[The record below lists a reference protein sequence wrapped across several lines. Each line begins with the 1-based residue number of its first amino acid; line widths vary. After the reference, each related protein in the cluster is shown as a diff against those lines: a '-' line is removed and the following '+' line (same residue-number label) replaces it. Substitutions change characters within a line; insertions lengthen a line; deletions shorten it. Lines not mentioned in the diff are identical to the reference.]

1 MRSQLTTQ
9 ATLWYLPSLDPMK
22 TDSVGQIVLGEADL
36 INLIMQ
42 GRDLESVSGS
52 LVDGTVDI
60 EATAFWLEHVP
71 DFAHWTEPDVQSVF
85 DHMQQSTWHMPQE
98 YQQLDIA
105 EHVLKLCATE
115 AQLQR
120 CGSELLLYQ
129 ERGLFDLLRYL
140 KYLVDVMHDNHVIW
154 GVGRGSSVASYVL
167 YLLGVHRIDSMY
179 YELDPAEF
187 LR

>member
-1 MRSQLTTQ
+1 M
-9 ATLWYLPSLDPMK
+9 LD
-22 TDSVGQIVLGEADL
+22 EADV

-42 GRDLESVSGS
+42 GRDLESVSGT
-52 LVDGTVDI
+52 LVDDSVDI
-60 EATAFWLEHVP
+60 EAAAYWLEQVP
-71 DFAHWTEPDVQSVF
+71 KLMYWSEPDTQAVF

-98 YQQLDIA
+98 YRTLDIA
-105 EHVLKLCATE
+105 EHVLKLCSTE
-115 AQLQR
+115 VQLQR
-120 CGSELLLYQ
+120 AGQELLLYQ

-140 KYLVDVMHDNHVIW
+140 KYLVDVMRNNHVIW

-167 YLLGVHRIDSMY
+167 YLLGVHRIDSLY